1 MARTQSAVVVMGEI
15 VGSYGVRGSLK
26 VRPFTESPDA
36 LLADDAR
43 ESLVGETRA
52 RRNVDRVRAD

>member
-1 MARTQSAVVVMGEI
+1 MAGDRTSAIVVMGEI
-15 VGSYGVRGSLK
+15 VDSYGVRGWLK

-36 LLADDAR
+36 LLAYTALAG
-43 ESLVGETRA
+43 ESRA